1 MRQALQAEVHNLD
14 VEKERTEDIV
24 PGGSTVEI
32 MTGQDSVPQISWNYS
47 EFSVS
52 YRSLSKE
59 VCVGQYYLRLL
70 LETGNSGRAQDFPL
84 RDPVAFFR
92 ALYHRFLC
100 DADTGLTDVFS
111 GNIMFPANY
120 EGSGEFYVAKKTRT
134 IASTFVPVI
143 DLSCNQLTSV
153 VPTQIG
159 NLRGIT
165 GLHLSNNLLTS
176 HNSRKF

>member
-1 MRQALQAEVHNLD
+1 MNTNEPVESNASDSVDSDPNVVGFQNTGIPAPAQIVMENTPVGSEVHNLD

-32 MTGQDSVPQISWNYS
+32 MTGQDSIPQISWNYS

-59 VCVGQYYLRLL
+59 ACVGQYYLRLL

-84 RDPVAFFR
+84 RNPVAFFR

-100 DADTGLTDVFS
+100 DADTRLTDVS
-111 GNIMFPANY
+111 NGNIMFPADY
-120 EGSGEFYVAKKTRT
+120 EGSGEFYVAKNT
-134 IASTFVPVI
+134 
-143 DLSCNQLTSV
+143 
-153 VPTQIG
+153 
-159 NLRGIT
+159 
-165 GLHLSNNLLTS
+165 
-176 HNSRKF
+176 